1 MQYFVSS
8 GDVTGAAAKTI
19 LAIFGTAA
27 RRPRLIQVVIGCSGA
42 PADNAAKFM
51 VQKITADGT
60 GTSVTPE
67 VCDSGDGAAFCTA
80 KKNYTAEPTYATGNG
95 VQLPL
100 NQRATLV
107 WNVPVAYMSPL
118 GTANGIGIQM
128 VSGPALAYNVTAFF
142 EE

>member
-1 MQYFVSS
+1 MQYSVAS
-8 GDVTGAAAKTI
+8 GDVTGAAAKTL
-19 LAIFGTAA
+19 LAIFGTAT

-42 PADNAAKFM
+42 PADNVAKFKI
-51 VQKITADGT
+51 QKITADGT

-67 VCDSGDGAAFCTA
+67 VCDSGDGAALCTA
-80 KKNYTAEPTYATGNG
+80 KKDYSAEPTYASGNG
-95 VQLPL
+95 IVLPL

-107 WNVPVAYMSPL
+107 WNAPVVYMPLL